1 MCDNTDHIGMENVR
15 EDTQTDAQRDTQT
28 SANVV
33 EKHLREALN
42 ETEPSE
48 KNYYI
53 RVALQQ
59 IVFEKANRY

>member
-33 EKHLREALN
+33 KKHLREALN

-48 KNYYI
+48 KKLLHSSGI
-53 RVALQQ
+53 T
-59 IVFEKANRY
+59 ANSV